1 MAEDRI
7 SSLKINW
14 YPGHMTKARRE
25 MEEKIKLVDMVI
37 ELRDARAPLSSINPV
52 LSEVIGNKPKVIILA
67 KKDRADSRITPLWK
81 QTFEQEG
88 VRTIPLDLLKDNVSK
103 IISDACQ
110 EVMREKIARGKARG
124 LRHVEVK
131 AMVVGIPN
139 VGKSTLIN
147 SVSRR
152 KMAKTADHP
161 GVTRSL
167 TWIKVS
173 SDVAL
178 MDTPGVLWPKF
189 DDQEVAVKLA
199 LCGSIKEDVLPLD
212 DILEYGLSYLSVHY
226 PELLKERYQIEDLS
240 SKDAILNGICDTR
253 KLLDANGGPDLN
265 RAGLLRFREIK
276 NGTLGNISW
285 ERPDEDS

>member
-67 KKDRADSRITPLWK
+67 KKDRADGRITPLWK
-81 QTFEQEG
+81 QRFEGEG
-88 VRTIPLDLLKDNVSK
+88 NKTIALDLLKDNVSK

-110 EVMREKIARGKARG
+110 EVMRDKIAKGKSRG
-124 LRHVEVK
+124 LKHVEIK

-147 SVSRR
+147 SVSRK

-161 GVTRSL
+161 GVTRRLDKSIFRCC
-167 TWIKVS
+167 THGYSWS
-173 SDVAL
+173 AVA
-178 MDTPGVLWPKF
+178 
-189 DDQEVAVKLA
+189 
-199 LCGSIKEDVLPLD
+199 
-212 DILEYGLSYLSVHY
+212 
-226 PELLKERYQIEDLS
+226 
-240 SKDAILNGICDTR
+240 
-253 KLLDANGGPDLN
+253 
-265 RAGLLRFREIK
+265 
-276 NGTLGNISW
+276 
-285 ERPDEDS
+285 